1 MNSIPDY
8 QSLMLPFLK
17 IAGDGKEH
25 LFQESVEVLS
35 QEYSLTPEQR
45 STLLPSGTQP
55 IFDNR
60 VGWAKTYLKK
70 AGLIDYPKRG
80 YFIITDR
87 GRNVLSNKP
96 DRVNNKFL
104 KQFDEFNEFQN
115 RNIQNIEENEITE
128 TNNIIDQTP
137 QELIDNGISQ
147 IENYVKTELL
157 DRLKN
162 VNPYHFEKVVLLLL
176 KKMGYGEFV
185 ETPKSRDGGI
195 DGIINEDQLGLS
207 KIYIQAK
214 RFSDSK
220 VRETDI
226 RNFIGAMSGDTE
238 KGIFVTTSDYDE
250 HAKTKAKDARH
261 KIILVNGQKLVEL
274 LFKYGIGVQ
283 TKNIYEIKALDN
295 DFFDIENI

>member
-1 MNSIPDY
+1 
-8 QSLMLPFLK
+8 
-17 IAGDGKEH
+17 
-25 LFQESVEVLS
+25 
-35 QEYSLTPEQR
+35 
-45 STLLPSGTQP
+45 
-55 IFDNR
+55 
-60 VGWAKTYLKK
+60 
-70 AGLIDYPKRG
+70 
-80 YFIITDR
+80 
-87 GRNVLSNKP
+87 
-96 DRVNNKFL
+96 
-104 KQFDEFNEFQN
+104 
-115 RNIQNIEENEITE
+115 
-128 TNNIIDQTP
+128 
-137 QELIDNGISQ
+137 
-147 IENYVKTELL
+147 
-157 DRLKN
+157 
-162 VNPYHFEKVVLLLL
+162 
-176 KKMGYGEFV
+176 MGYGEFV